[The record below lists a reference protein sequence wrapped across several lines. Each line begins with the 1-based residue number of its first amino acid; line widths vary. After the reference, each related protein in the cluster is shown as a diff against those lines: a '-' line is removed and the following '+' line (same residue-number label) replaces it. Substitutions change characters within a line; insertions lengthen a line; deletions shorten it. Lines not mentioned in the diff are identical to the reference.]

1 MARTHAT
8 GWQAAGAEIVG
19 VYSLDAEG
27 AVALAEDYGT
37 TVLSSTDALINAV
50 DVVSVCTPTPLHHR
64 HVLQAAAAG
73 KAIVCEKP
81 LARTTAQAAEMVAA
95 CEQAGVPLLVG
106 HVVRFF
112 PEYATAH
119 TIVQRGEI
127 GRVAVSRFT
136 RASFKP
142 HADNPDSW
150 FHDTAQSGGVLM
162 DLMIHDYDMARWI
175 SGDVKTVFARSVR
188 GREPDAPHDY
198 ALVILTHTNGALT
211 HVEGGWVYPAGLF
224 RTSLEIAGDRGLIE
238 HPAGSSAPLEVHLQ
252 QSGSGAAIAVPGSPL
267 LEDPYVTEIKEFH
280 AVLTGEMPE
289 ARVTARDGLAAVQI
303 AEAAILSASS
313 GRPVHLEA
321 LP

>member
-1 MARTHAT
+1 MARTHTT

-112 PEYATAH
+112 PEYAAAH
-119 TIVQRGEI
+119 AIVQRGEI

-142 HADNPDSW
+142 HANNPASW

-162 DLMIHDYDMARWI
+162 DLMIHDYDMAR
-175 SGDVKTVFARSVR
+175 
-188 GREPDAPHDY
+188 
-198 ALVILTHTNGALT
+198 
-211 HVEGGWVYPAGLF
+211 
-224 RTSLEIAGDRGLIE
+224 
-238 HPAGSSAPLEVHLQ
+238 
-252 QSGSGAAIAVPGSPL
+252 
-267 LEDPYVTEIKEFH
+267 
-280 AVLTGEMPE
+280 
-289 ARVTARDGLAAVQI
+289 
-303 AEAAILSASS
+303 
-313 GRPVHLEA
+313 
-321 LP
+321 